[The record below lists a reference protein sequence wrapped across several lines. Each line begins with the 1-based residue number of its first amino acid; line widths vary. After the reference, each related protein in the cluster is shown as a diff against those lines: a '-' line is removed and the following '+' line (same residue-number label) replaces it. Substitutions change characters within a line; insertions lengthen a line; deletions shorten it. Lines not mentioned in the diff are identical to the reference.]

1 MSETKTCPKCNSGMK
16 ESSVPM
22 GLVLVRNRGTELAP
36 EWVIA
41 TEFSG
46 AVMYPHLC
54 GECGF
59 IELYAPVKTFPSSIG
74 PSHGRGN

>member
-1 MSETKTCPKCNSGMK
+1 MAEAKTCPKCNAQMTK
-16 ESSVPM
+16 SSVAM
-22 GLVLVRNRGTELAP
+22 GLALVRNRGSELTP

-41 TEFSG
+41 SELSG

-59 IELYAPVKTFPSSIG
+59 IELYAPVKTFPSSLR
-74 PSHGRGN
+74 PVHNRGN